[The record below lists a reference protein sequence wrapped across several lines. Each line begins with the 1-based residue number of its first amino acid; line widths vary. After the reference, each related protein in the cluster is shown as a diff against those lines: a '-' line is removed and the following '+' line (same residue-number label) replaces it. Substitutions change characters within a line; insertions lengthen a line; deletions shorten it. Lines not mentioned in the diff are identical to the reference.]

1 MSKNFRFIF
10 TTALTA
16 TAAFAQTPTPPPTA
30 AATTPLA
37 FEVATIKP
45 APPMNPMAIMQG
57 KLHVGMKVDA
67 ARVDIG
73 FMSLGDLIMAAY
85 KIKRHQVVAPDWAF
99 TERYDI
105 LAKMPQ
111 GANKDQVPEMLQ
123 SLLAERFGL
132 KFHREGKEQSIYA
145 LVVGKGG
152 HKMKDTP
159 AEEEAPKPA
168 EADKKDDNGEPKE
181 PPKPAPP
188 PGKGGMVFEAGGAQA
203 RVTQNA
209 DGKGATVNI
218 AGQGSVK
225 MSMGENGAMRME
237 FSKLKMEAFAEML
250 SRFCDRPVVD
260 MTELKGSY
268 QVAIEMSTDMMRSMA
283 MKSGMMG
290 MGTMPGGG
298 GDGGKA
304 DAAPTAA
311 DPSGSIFSSVQQLG
325 LKLDPRKEAV
335 DTIFVDKLEKTPTEN

>member
-1 MSKNFRFIF
+1 MCKNFPFSF
-10 TTALTA
+10 TLALCATA
-16 TAAFAQTPTPPPTA
+16 TFAQTPAPPSTA
-30 AATTPLA
+30 AAATPLA

-73 FMSLGDLIMAAY
+73 FSSLGDLIMLAY
-85 KIKRHQVVAPDWAF
+85 KIKRHQLVAPDWAF

-105 LAKMPQ
+105 LAKMPE
-111 GANKDQVPEMLQ
+111 GANKDQVPAMLQ

-152 HKMKDTP
+152 HKMKDAP

-168 EADKKDDNGEPKE
+168 EAEKKDDNGEPKE

-188 PGKGGMVFEAGGAQA
+188 PGKGGMVFEAGGTQM
-203 RVTQNA
+203 RLTQNA
-209 DGKGATVNI
+209 DGRGGTMNV

-225 MSMGENGAMRME
+225 FAMGENGAMRME
-237 FSKLKMEAFAEML
+237 FSKLKMENFAEML

-283 MKSGMMG
+283 MKSGMGIPMMSG
-290 MGTMPGGG
+290 GGG
-298 GDGGKA
+298 GDAGRG